1 MSRVFN
7 IKPHDTKLS
16 RYFYLKLRK
25 SLIMLMQSMILIQD
39 FSKSVDIRVILCQ
52 GFIKRN

>member
-7 IKPHDTKLS
+7 IKLHDTKLS

-25 SLIMLMQSMILIQD
+25 SLMQSMILIQD
-39 FSKSVDIRVILCQ
+39 FSKSVDVRVILCL